1 MPAARA
7 LSPSH
12 GIHWSAILSYLPSE
26 GTCQGRAGYLTGRTG
41 MGARDRKRVG
51 ERALALRL
59 LLGLAMVAGVVVLL
73 WSTGV
78 GAFLWDVFSD
88 RERLQRALDEA
99 GALAPL
105 LYVALLIVQAV
116 IAPLPAPA
124 LAIAGGY
131 GFGVVEGFLLTWA
144 GSLIGGV
151 ISFGISRRFGR
162 GMVAGSGP
170 AKRLDRFFE
179 EHGAVLVFVLRLIPL
194 VSFDAISYAAGLS
207 GIRFRGF
214 LLATALGMAPG
225 TFAFVY
231 LGGSDPGLWTWV
243 VLLGLAGLAAGAYVF
258 RRRFYGG
265 GPRVR

>member
-1 MPAARA
+1 MVEAV
-7 LSPSH
+7 LS
-12 GIHWSAILSYLPSE
+12 A
-26 GTCQGRAGYLTGRTG
+26 GRRRDRGERGYVTGRTG
-41 MGARDRKRVG
+41 MGAQGRRRAG
-51 ERALALRL
+51 GRALALRL
-59 LLGLAMVAGVVVLL
+59 LLGVFVVAGVVALFFL
-73 WSTGV
+73 TGL

-88 RERLQRALDEA
+88 RERLQRVLDGA
-99 GALAPL
+99 GTLAPL
-105 LYVALLIVQAV
+105 VYVALLIVQAV

-131 GFGVVEGFLLTWA
+131 GFGVVEGFLLTWV
-144 GSLIGGV
+144 GSLIGGA

-162 GMVAGSGP
+162 GLVAGSGP
-170 AKRLDRFFE
+170 AERLDRFVE

-207 GIRFRGF
+207 GIGFRGF

-231 LGGSDPGLWTWV
+231 LGGSEPGLWTWV
-243 VLLGLAGLAAGAYVF
+243 VLLGLAGLAAAAYVF
-258 RRRFYGG
+258 QRRFLGG